1 MTFVYFLINQPPA
14 ATVDPDVFCQVASI
28 YTLAKVPVVDDRVS
42 TAGLILSSQGLN
54 AKKKV

>member
-1 MTFVYFLINQPPA
+1 MTFVYFLMNQPPA